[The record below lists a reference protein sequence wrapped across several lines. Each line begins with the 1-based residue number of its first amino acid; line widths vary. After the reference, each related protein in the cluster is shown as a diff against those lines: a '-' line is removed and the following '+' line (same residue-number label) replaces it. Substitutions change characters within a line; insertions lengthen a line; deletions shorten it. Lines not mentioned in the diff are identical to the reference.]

1 MNVLVIGRGGREHAL
16 AWKFAQSEKVE
27 KVYVAPG
34 NEGMR
39 DVATPVDIDEND
51 FDTLVLF
58 AKENNV
64 ELTFVGPEIPLMNG
78 IVDRFKEEGLRVFGP
93 NKAAAVIEG
102 SKAFTKE
109 LMKKYNIPTAVYETF
124 TDYEE
129 AVQYIEKVGAPIVI
143 KADGLAAGKGVTV
156 AMTLE
161 EALQAVKEMLQDVKF
176 GEASKKVVIE
186 EFLDGQE
193 FSLMAF
199 VNGTTVHP
207 MVIAQDHK
215 RAFDGDKGPN
225 TGGMGAYSPVP
236 QIPKSAVQE
245 AIKTV
250 LHPTA
255 KAMIAENRSF
265 TGILYA
271 GLILTNDGPKVI
283 EFNARFGDPETEVV
297 LPRLE
302 NDLVDVCNAV
312 LDESELTLQWSEEA
326 VIGVV
331 LASKGYPE
339 AYKKGDIISGLDA
352 LQDVIVFHA
361 GTAMKHGDF
370 VTNGGRV
377 LFVACK
383 ANSLQEAKDKV
394 YKEIGKIE
402 SDGLFY
408 RGDIG
413 YRAIG
418 HEMTRN

>member
-16 AWKFAQSEKVE
+16 AWKFAQSEQVE
-27 KVYVAPG
+27 TVYVAPG
-34 NEGMR
+34 NEGMK
-39 DVATPVDIDEND
+39 DVATPVAIDEND
-51 FDTLVLF
+51 FDALITF
-58 AKENNV
+58 AKENHIG
-64 ELTFVGPEIPLMNG
+64 LTFVGPEIPLMNG
-78 IVDRFKEEGLRVFGP
+78 IVDRFEAEGLRVFGP
-93 NKAAAVIEG
+93 NSKAAVIEG

-109 LMKKYNIPTAVYETF
+109 LMKKYDIPTAAYETF
-124 TDYEE
+124 TEYEA

-199 VNGTTVHP
+199 VNGATVYP

-236 QIPKSAVQE
+236 QIPQSAVEQ
-245 AIKTV
+245 AIETV

-255 KAMIAENRSF
+255 EAMIQEGRSF

-271 GLILTNDGPKVI
+271 GLILTSEGPKVI
-283 EFNARFGDPETEVV
+283 EFNARFGDPETEVI

-302 NDLVDVCNAV
+302 SDLVDVCNHV
-312 LDESELTLQWSEEA
+312 LDGTELTLEWSEEA

-339 AYKKGDIISGLDA
+339 AYEKGAVIRGLET
-352 LQDVIVFHA
+352 LEDVIVFHA
-361 GTAMKHGDF
+361 GTDVKDGEF

-383 ANSLQEAKDKV
+383 GKDLQAAKDKV
-394 YKEIGKIE
+394 YEEVAKIE

-408 RGDIG
+408 RSDIG
-413 YRAIG
+413 YRAIAKVDC
-418 HEMTRN
+418 

>member
-16 AWKFAQSEKVE
+16 AWKFAQSEQVE
-27 KVYVAPG
+27 TVYVAPG
-34 NEGMR
+34 NDGMK
-39 DVATPVDIDEND
+39 DVATLVSINEND
-51 FDTLVLF
+51 FDALVQF
-58 AKENNV
+58 VKENNIG
-64 ELTFVGPEIPLMNG
+64 LTFVGPEIPLMNG
-78 IVDRFKEEGLRVFGP
+78 IVDRFEEEGLRIFGP

-109 LMKKYNIPTAVYETF
+109 LMKKYDIPTAAYESF
-124 TDYEE
+124 TNYEE
-129 AVQYIEKVGAPIVI
+129 AVAYIQKVGAPIVI

-186 EFLDGQE
+186 EFLEGQE

-199 VNGTTVHP
+199 VNGTAVYP

-236 QIPKSAVQE
+236 QIPESAVE
-245 AIKTV
+245 IAIETV

-255 KAMIAENRSF
+255 QAMIQEGRSF

-271 GLILTNDGPKVI
+271 GLILTSEGPKVI

-297 LPRLE
+297 LPRLQS
-302 NDLVDVCNAV
+302 DLVDVCNSV
-312 LDESELTLQWSEEA
+312 LDGEELTLKWSDEA

-339 AYKKGDIISGLDA
+339 AYEKGAVIRGLDTLEGA
-352 LQDVIVFHA
+352 IVFHA
-361 GTAMKHGDF
+361 GTAVEDGEF

-383 ANSLQEAKDKV
+383 EKDLQAAKGKV
-394 YKEIGKIE
+394 YEEINKIE

-408 RGDIG
+408 RSDIG
-413 YRAIG
+413 HRAIAKVDC
-418 HEMTRN
+418 